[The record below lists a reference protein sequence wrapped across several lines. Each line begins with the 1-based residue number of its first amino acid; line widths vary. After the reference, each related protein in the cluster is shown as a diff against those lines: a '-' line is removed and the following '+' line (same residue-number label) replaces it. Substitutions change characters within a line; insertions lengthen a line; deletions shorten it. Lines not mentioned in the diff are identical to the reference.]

1 MTLIP
6 RNIKS
11 LAVMLLSGIT
21 FLGVCEVSHA
31 TNEAV
36 DLFRQRRVLNAAQRF
51 LEEGKR
57 ELESG
62 VYVRAIRVLSQAIT
76 KGADPEA
83 FKLRGQAYE
92 ALGESSKALSDFSA
106 YIGAR
111 ASDPEGY
118 LLRGDAYLDH
128 RDYEKAL
135 PDFARAVELDPSFAE
150 VYLGRG
156 IAHLGLEEYEL
167 AVKEFRLAAQH
178 DSANAEALTNIG
190 LAYMLSNRPDEA
202 TDFFKKALEREN
214 DPKWKQRIAS
224 WVNDPTGSLDW
235 AALTSDSKGS
245 ASAEEAAIAAEPA
258 MPERSSPRS
267 RLARRPAAGPLPGRE
282 ALSGSWEG
290 VYMGSKLK
298 MQFQQSGQKISGTV
312 RVRPPGAAEN
322 VFSFTGTFEQGKV
335 LVSHVSGS
343 NFKGMLTDDRRLVG
357 VLTTP
362 DGARIPI
369 DLPEQQ

>member
-1 MTLIP
+1 MALI
-6 RNIKS
+6 RQYLTV
-11 LAVMLLSGIT
+11 LAVLLLSSIAL
-21 FLGVCEVSHA
+21 LGVCEVSHSA
-31 TNEAV
+31 NDAV
-36 DLFRQRRVLNAAQRF
+36 DLFRQRRVQNAAQRF

-62 VYVRAIRVLSQAIT
+62 VYVRAIRVLSQGII

-83 FKLRGQAYE
+83 FKLRGQAYD
-92 ALGESSKALSDFSA
+92 ALGESSKALSDFSS

-118 LLRGDAYLDH
+118 LLRGDAYLVN
-128 RDYEKAL
+128 RDYEKAQA
-135 PDFARAVELDPSFAE
+135 DFARAVDLDPSSAE
-150 VYLGRG
+150 AYLGRG

-178 DSANAEALTNIG
+178 DSRNAEALTNIA

-202 TDFFKKALEREN
+202 SGYFKKALEIEN

-235 AALTSDSKGS
+235 EALATIKRQG
-245 ASAEEAAIAAEPA
+245 ASTDEETVTAEPA
-258 MPERSSPRS
+258 IPERSSARS
-267 RLARRPAAGPLPGRE
+267 RLARKPAAGPLPGRE

-290 VYMGSKLK
+290 IYMGSKLK
-298 MQFQQSGQKISGTV
+298 MQFQQSGQKINGTV

-322 VFSFTGTFEQGKV
+322 VFSFTGTFEHGKV
-335 LVSHVSGS
+335 VVSHVSGS
-343 NFKGMLTDDRRLVG
+343 NFRGMLTDDRRLVG

-362 DGARIPI
+362 DGARIPV